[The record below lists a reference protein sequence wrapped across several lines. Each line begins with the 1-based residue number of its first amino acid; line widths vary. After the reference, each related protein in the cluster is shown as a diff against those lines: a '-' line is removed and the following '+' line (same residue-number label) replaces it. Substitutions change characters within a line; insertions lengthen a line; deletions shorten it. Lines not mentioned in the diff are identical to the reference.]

1 MRLRVVCFGFYSRE
15 LCSCCTT
22 TFFAD
27 PLEYAKTQVQLGV
40 FPHTRAVFRD
50 AWLRGASTL
59 YRGLQSNLTFAFPR
73 TALRFSIYEALAKRF
88 RADSGSSELTGAQIF
103 VAGGVGG
110 LAEGAIIVV
119 PMTTLQ
125 VRLIADGNRPG
136 GPQFRGLVHLTQE
149 VLLTEGARGLFR
161 GFGPTVAKISS
172 NIAARF
178 LLYDRLVTGLE
189 ARLLLPPTPPRP
201 GDGAVEASPWLR
213 DVLSLTAGGLA
224 GAITVVANQ
233 PIDVVKSHLQV
244 HGQGLWG
251 ASRATCRFM
260 DRDCGERGLA
270 RRPPAPP
277 AASHPLP
284 CRPGPCSP
292 GEAARWPARAGS
304 SRRAAGRRS
313 TAASS
318 RASTA
323 SSQRRRSR

>member
-1 MRLRVVCFGFYSRE
+1 MRLYAWSLVEQCETTFVQLALYS
-15 LCSCCTT
+15 

-40 FPHTRAVFRD
+40 FPHTRAIFRD
-50 AWLRGASTL
+50 AWLRGAATL

-73 TALRFSIYEALAKRF
+73 TALRFSIYEALAKKF
-88 RADSGSSELTGAQIF
+88 RADSGSPELTGAQIF
-103 VAGGVGG
+103 IAGGVGG

-125 VRLIADGNRPG
+125 VRLIADGNQPG
-136 GPQFRGLVHLTQE
+136 GPHFRGLVHLTRE
-149 VLLTEGARGLFR
+149 VLLTEGVRGLFR

-189 ARLLLPPTPPRP
+189 ARLLPPPPRP
-201 GDGAVEASPWLR
+201 GEAAVDSSPWLR
-213 DVLSLTAGGLA
+213 DVVSLTAGGLA

-233 PIDVVKSHLQV
+233 PIDVVKSHLQARA
-244 HGQGLWG
+244 GLV
-251 ASRATCRFM
+251 
-260 DRDCGERGLA
+260 ERGPA
-270 RRPPAPP
+270 RRPPPP
-277 AASHPLP
+277 PGASHPLP
-284 CRPGPCSP
+284 CRPGPWSP
-292 GEAARWPARAGS
+292 GAAARWHAHAGS

-323 SSQRRRSR
+323 SSQRRRLR

>member
-244 HGQGLWG
+244 RAGIVWSGDWRVAQPLPPPLRTPCRAGRDRGPRGRRLAGL
-251 ASRATCRFM
+251 RA
-260 DRDCGERGLA
+260 LA
-270 RRPPAPP
+270 RRAGRLGGALPRPRPAPQP
-277 AASHPLP
+277 
-284 CRPGPCSP
+284 
-292 GEAARWPARAGS
+292 
-304 SRRAAGRRS
+304 
-313 TAASS
+313 
-318 RASTA
+318 
-323 SSQRRRSR
+323 RRRRDGAHDDALPPLQRPVQRGV